1 MLVPFVI
8 DAASLEPDTTL
19 PASTQRSCY
28 DNLLD
33 VWQRIGLLVCDS
45 DSLSTSRLHIA
56 VQTLPQSVRPR
67 WQEVLERFPLLTAP
81 NWNGCV
87 SQATLRDFANVAQLA
102 LVDDVRATVEFGLD
116 DDHDELQQR
125 IDDITVSVRRLFGA
139 AQSLAFQTATAL
151 AGTHIEA
158 GDTFQKIW
166 DVRFKALAIA
176 PIKII
181 SVVDRYAIEQ
191 HSAHSQTDLS
201 GLERFLRLLDSDA
214 TGPRHVTIY
223 SAWTADLSGESRKT
237 IDDIEYELRIVFGR
251 LPCRNIKRI
260 QVVMV
265 PNSGFRADGHDR
277 FIRFGDYVWD
287 IGLGL
292 EVLDGAYSK
301 KRSSAGFK
309 SGFAIGGYKAVERDL
324 ASNLGAKSREIR
336 QATT

>member
-8 DAASLEPDTTL
+8 DADSLKPDSTL

-28 DNLLD
+28 ENLLD
-33 VWQRIGLLVCDS
+33 VWQRIGLLAYDS
-45 DSLSTSRLHIA
+45 DSLSTSRLHSA
-56 VQTLPQSVRPR
+56 VQALPQSVRPR
-67 WQEVLERFPLLTAP
+67 WQEVLRRSPLLTAP

-87 SQATLRDFANVAQLA
+87 SKATLRDFADVAQLA
-102 LVDDVRATVEFGLD
+102 LVDDVRANVEFGLD
-116 DDHDELQQR
+116 EDLDESQQR
-125 IDDITVSVRRLFGA
+125 IDDITISIRRLFGA

-158 GDTFQKIW
+158 RDTFQKIW

-176 PIKII
+176 PIKLI

-191 HSAHSQTDLS
+191 HMAHPQTDLS

-223 SAWTADLSGESRKT
+223 SAWTAGLSGENRKT
-237 IDDIEYELRIVFGR
+237 IDDIENELRFVFGR

-260 QVVMV
+260 KVVMV
-265 PNSGFRADGHDR
+265 PNSGFRDDGHDR
-277 FIRFGDYVWD
+277 FIRFVDYVWD

-292 EVLDGAYSK
+292 EVFDGAYSA

-309 SGFAIGGYKAVERDL
+309 SGIAIDGYKVVERDL
-324 ASNLGAKSREIR
+324 ADNPNTKSREIR
-336 QATT
+336 